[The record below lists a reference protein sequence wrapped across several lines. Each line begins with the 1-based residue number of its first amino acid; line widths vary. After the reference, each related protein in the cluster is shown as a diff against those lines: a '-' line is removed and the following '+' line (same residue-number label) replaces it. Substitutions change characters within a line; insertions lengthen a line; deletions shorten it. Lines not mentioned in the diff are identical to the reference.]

1 MEPMSIGIIILVLWF
16 VMSKRTKQS
25 LGKLVETTAS
35 ESVEH
40 LRLTSTTA
48 KANTL
53 ADVQEDFAER
63 GIDLTALKTFQTDL
77 FSAFEDKPVHR
88 KTSDIKES

>member
-1 MEPMSIGIIILVLWF
+1 
-16 VMSKRTKQS
+16 MSKRTKQS

-40 LRLTSTTA
+40 LMLTSTTA

-53 ADVQEDFAER
+53 ADVQEDFSER
-63 GIDLTALKTFQTDL
+63 GIDLAELKGFQTSL
-77 FSAFEDKPVHR
+77 FSAFEDKPTHR
-88 KTSDIKES
+88 KTPNVQDS